1 MLTLLRPA
9 RDVAVMQMYDPG
21 DLTTKEPSDTTG
33 DTLEWWAAVDSRTQ
47 IVVKHMFEGDLPELS
62 ISFIARATT
71 RLITLPSRSAAG
83 TEKMI
88 LTPLE
93 PLNG

>member
-1 MLTLLRPA
+1 
-9 RDVAVMQMYDPG
+9 MQMYNQGFDEEG
-21 DLTTKEPSDTTG
+21 TFGYDG

-62 ISFIARATT
+62 ISFIAEDDTSYNFAVE
-71 RLITLPSRSAAG
+71 ISG
-83 TEKMI
+83 GNGEMI